1 MKQIL
6 ILLTKHSDWTSR
18 LIYRICGHGYTHS
31 SISLENAPEHFFSFN
46 HRGFAEEILAKHRR
60 RGVQRSRCYHLQV
73 SDEAYHAIESR
84 IQWFLA
90 HRSCFRYSVSA
101 RFAVCCASP
110 SSARTNTSAP
120 SLSRNG
126 SCTPSHEARICSC
139 RTTSWSCWTTVH
151 TALKM
156 RKMSSDA

>member
-6 ILLTKHSDWTSR
+6 ILLTKHSDWRSR

-90 HRSCFRYSVSA
+90 HRSCFRYSRLGALCRLLRIPFQRKDQYFCSQFIAERFLHSVS
-101 RFAVCCASP
+101 RSP
-110 SSARTNTSAP
+110 NLFLPNHFMELLDHRPYCVKNAEN
-120 SLSRNG
+120 
-126 SCTPSHEARICSC
+126 
-139 RTTSWSCWTTVH
+139 VV
-151 TALKM
+151 
-156 RKMSSDA
+156 